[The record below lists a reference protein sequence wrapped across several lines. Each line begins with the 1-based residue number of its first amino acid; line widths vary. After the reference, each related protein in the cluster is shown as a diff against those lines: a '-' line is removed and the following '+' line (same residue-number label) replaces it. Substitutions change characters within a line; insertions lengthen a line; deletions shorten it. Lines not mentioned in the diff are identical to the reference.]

1 MAVLAFPW
9 STPALKGVGVG
20 AMPVSLYPV
29 PIVHRTGHPGLPN
42 TRSVRSLCMTLPTG
56 RMEQLSAL
64 FEALK
69 ASCCLMVAYN
79 IHHQREINAL
89 QWGTRGWGGREAAG
103 LQPPNSKLKK
113 KKKIFCRHSDSK
125 RCTWFTPQPKSAGD
139 WYIRI
144 LKNKFKK
151 FRTFHINWKETKE
164 IGHCDKLGEWVSES
178 GNTWP

>member
-1 MAVLAFPW
+1 VLYTGARAMAVLAFPW

-113 KKKIFCRHSDSK
+113 KKKYFVDTVIANVALDLPLSRN
-125 RCTWFTPQPKSAGD
+125 RLVTGT
-139 WYIRI
+139 
-144 LKNKFKK
+144 
-151 FRTFHINWKETKE
+151 
-164 IGHCDKLGEWVSES
+164 
-178 GNTWP
+178 